1 MTQVLHCVV
10 KRIFEGD
17 KKWDEGRAFIVSAHT
32 SLSDAT
38 QAAYDEYQ
46 ALSRLETTVFA
57 EWFMVSGLLRSKHN
71 SCRVYVTS
79 KEVEI
84 D

>member
-17 KKWDEGRAFIVSAHT
+17 KKQDEGRAFIVSAHT
-32 SLSDAT
+32 CFTDA
-38 QAAYDEYQ
+38 AEACYDEYQ
-46 ALSRLETTVFA
+46 ALSRLETTMFA
-57 EWFMVSGLLRSKHN
+57 EWFMVSGLLRSAHS

>member
-17 KKWDEGRAFIVSAHT
+17 KKQDEGRAFIVSAHT
-32 SLSDAT
+32 SMSDAT
-38 QAAYDEYQ
+38 QAAYEEYQ
-46 ALSRLETTVFA
+46 ALSRLETTLFA
-57 EWFMVSGLLRSKHN
+57 EWFMVSGLLRNAHS

-79 KEVEI
+79 KEIEI